1 MFLRYGTCKH
11 TYTCICTWIMTEAQ
25 NRSLILNED
34 LTNRGQAVICVAIF
48 ILTIS
53 RYFQIFF
60 LLKDKKKNIN
70 KIYAY

>member
-1 MFLRYGTCKH
+1 
-11 TYTCICTWIMTEAQ
+11 MTEAQ